1 MTQTGPA
8 LDAAGVAPLD
18 ITSPPVALANRLEQA
33 DANALIDRAGLLSQ
47 AGRLMIITDA
57 WYPQV
62 NGVVRTLDTLRS
74 TLETRGHTVH
84 MVSPDLFDT
93 VPCPTY
99 PEIRLALAQRARLS
113 RMIDDLRP
121 QVLHIAT
128 EGPLGWAARGAC
140 LERDIPFTTAFHTR
154 FPEYVNARFWVPL
167 DWSYALLRH
176 FHSRSQAIMVAT
188 QSIEDELLHWG
199 FENIRR
205 WGRGVDTTLFRPR
218 DKGALDGVITGP
230 RPWFVYVGRVAIEKN
245 IEGFL
250 DLDLPG
256 TKIVVGAGPQLD
268 ELRSRYP
275 TVVFTGEMRG
285 EDLALHYAVGDAF
298 VFPSLTD
305 TFGLVLLEALA
316 CGVPVAAFPVAG
328 PRDVIGSAPVGRLD
342 HDLRAAALAA
352 LDVPAGPCRAFA
364 LHHSWDTSVDQF
376 LSNVCPFDPDS
387 RLGAPAA
394 QA

>member
-1 MTQTGPA
+1 MTHTAPV
-8 LDAAGVAPLD
+8 LDTAPLD
-18 ITSPPVALANRLEQA
+18 ATPLPLATAPRPPHTETEAPV
-33 DANALIDRAGLLSQ
+33 DRAALLTR
-47 AGRLMIITDA
+47 AGRIMVVTDA

-74 TLETRGHTVH
+74 TLENRGHTVH
-84 MVSPDLFDT
+84 MVSPDQFDT

-113 RMIDDLRP
+113 RMIEDLRP
-121 QVLHIAT
+121 QVVHVAT

-140 LERDIPFTTAFHTR
+140 LDRDIPFTTAFHTR
-154 FPEYVNARFWVPL
+154 FPEYVHARFWVPL

-176 FHSRSQAIMVAT
+176 FHSRSRSIMVAT
-188 QSIEDELLHWG
+188 QSIEDELVHWG

-218 DKGALDGVITGP
+218 DKSALDGHITGP

-245 IEGFL
+245 IEAFL

-256 TKIVVGAGPQLD
+256 TKIVVGAGPQLE
-268 ELRSRYP
+268 ELQGRYP
-275 TVVFTGEMRG
+275 DVVFTGEKRG

-328 PRDVIGSAPVGRLD
+328 PKDVIGSAPVGRLD

-352 LDVPAGPCRAFA
+352 LEVPAEPCRAFA
-364 LHHSWDTSVDQF
+364 LNHSWDTSVDQF
-376 LSNVCPFDPDS
+376 LSNVCPFDPS
-387 RLGAPAA
+387 AVLGPPEAPT
-394 QA
+394 